1 MRTRWVRTALVAACA
16 LAYLVVW
23 AGTAEAATP
32 RQLLHRY
39 QPVTV
44 LDPLEQFAPTEVNG
58 FVDDSVLEIQTA
70 PGVWSVAQANP
81 TLATLPTQPAQ
92 SCIDAGL
99 ADSCYRLNQAACS
112 PADGTA
118 GVACYSNAEQAGDPR
133 SVVYGRVARRPHKIV
148 LEYWYFYYDDF
159 YSYDYPPDDL
169 FWQAHEGDWEVVSVV
184 LDRGTQKPLYAAY
197 SQHCTGERRAW
208 DDVERSGNHPV
219 DHLAIGSHANLFERR
234 QPSGRHAVHPAGR
247 AADPCGERSAGAR
260 RPLRRRTVVRPGV
273 GRRGGSHCDP
283 QGRLKPAR
291 LDPFAGTWGEDQVFH
306 APPPIG
312 TQVFLSSP
320 LSPPFQATWTAPL
333 MTFSQWPVG

>member
-1 MRTRWVRTALVAACA
+1 MNVRWVRTALVAACA

-58 FVDDSVLEIQTA
+58 FVHDSVLEIQTA

-99 ADSCYRLNQAACS
+99 ASDCYRLNQAACS
-112 PADGTA
+112 PTDGTA
-118 GVACYSNAEQAGDPR
+118 GVACYSNSEQAGDPR
-133 SVVYGRVARRPHKIV
+133 SVVYGRIDRKPNKTV

-184 LDRGTQKPLYAAY
+184 LDRGTQQPLYAAY

-219 DHLAIGSHANLFERR
+219 DHVAIGSHANLFKAGSHPVATQCIPPAALQILEANGLPAPVDR
-234 QPSGRHAVHPAGR
+234 SGAGQSFGPA
-247 AADPCGERSAGAR
+247 SVAGVNPTAIRTVGPR
-260 RPLRRRTVVRPGV
+260 RPAWIR
-273 GRRGGSHCDP
+273 
-283 QGRLKPAR
+283 
-291 LDPFAGTWGEDQVFH
+291 FMGTWGEDQVFH

-320 LSPPFQATWTAPL
+320 ISPPYQQLWKVPL
-333 MTFSQWPVG
+333 TTFSQWPVG

>member
-1 MRTRWVRTALVAACA
+1 MSQRWVRTALVAACA

-44 LDPLEQFAPTEVNG
+44 LDPLEQFAPTAVNG
-58 FVDDSVLEIQTA
+58 FVNDSVLEIQTS
-70 PGVWSVAQANP
+70 PGAWGVAQANP

-99 ADSCYRLNQAACS
+99 GGDCYRLNQAACS

-118 GVACYSNAEQAGDPR
+118 GVACYSNAQQAGDPR
-133 SVVYGRVARRPHKIV
+133 SAVYARVVRKPHKTV

-159 YSYDYPPDDL
+159 YSYNYPPDDL

-208 DDVERSGNHPV
+208 HDVERSGSHPV
-219 DHLAIGSHANLFERR
+219 DHVAIGSHANLFEAGSHPVATQCIPPAVLQILAANGLPAPVDRSGAGQSFGPASVAGVDPTAIRR
-234 QPSGRHAVHPAGR
+234 VGS
-247 AADPCGERSAGAR
+247 R
-260 RPLRRRTVVRPGV
+260 RPAWIR
-273 GRRGGSHCDP
+273 
-283 QGRLKPAR
+283 
-291 LDPFAGTWGEDQVFH
+291 FAGTWGEDQVFH

-312 TQVFLSSP
+312 TQVFLTSP
-320 LSPPFQATWTAPL
+320 ISPPYQATWTMPL
-333 MTFSQWPVG
+333 TTFSQWPVG

>member
-1 MRTRWVRTALVAACA
+1 MNVRWIRTVLVAACA
-16 LAYLVVW
+16 LAYLAVW

-58 FVDDSVLEIQTA
+58 FVDDSVLEAQTA
-70 PGVWSVAQANP
+70 AGVWSVAQANP

-92 SCIDAGL
+92 SCVDVGL
-99 ADSCYRLNQAACS
+99 GGDCYRLNQAACS
-112 PADGTA
+112 PADGIT
-118 GVACYSNAEQAGDPR
+118 GVACYSNAEQARDLR
-133 SVVYGRVARRPHKIV
+133 SVVYGRVERKPHKTV

-184 LDRGTQKPLYAAY
+184 LDRRTQRPLYAAY
-197 SQHCTGERRAW
+197 SQHCTGERRPW
-208 DDVERSGNHPV
+208 HDVERSGKHPV
-219 DHLAIGSHANLFERR
+219 DHVAIGSHANLFEAGSHPVAT
-234 QPSGRHAVHPAGR
+234 QCIPPAALQILAASGLPAPVDRSGAGR
-247 AADPCGERSAGAR
+247 SLGPAAVAGVDATVIRRVGSR
-260 RPLRRRTVVRPGV
+260 RPAWIR
-273 GRRGGSHCDP
+273 
-283 QGRLKPAR
+283 
-291 LDPFAGTWGEDQVFH
+291 FAGTWGEDQVFH

-320 LSPPFQATWTAPL
+320 ISPPYQQLWKLPL
-333 MTFSQWPVG
+333 TTFSRWPVG

>member
-1 MRTRWVRTALVAACA
+1 MSQRWVRTALVAASA

-44 LDPLEQFAPTEVNG
+44 LDPLEQFAPTAVNG
-58 FVDDSVLEIQTA
+58 FVDDAVLEIQTA
-70 PGVWSVAQANP
+70 PGVWSVPQANP

-99 ADSCYRLNQAACS
+99 ASDCYRMNQAACS
-112 PADGTA
+112 PADGTT
-118 GVACYSNAEQAGDPR
+118 GVACYNNAERAGDPR
-133 SVVYGRVARRPHKIV
+133 SVVYARVARRPHKTV

-219 DHLAIGSHANLFERR
+219 DHVAIGSHANLFE
-234 QPSGRHAVHPAGR
+234 A
-247 AADPCGERSAGAR
+247 
-260 RPLRRRTVVRPGV
+260 
-273 GRRGGSHCDP
+273 GSHPVATQCIPPAALQILAASGLPAPVDRSGAGQSFGPASVAGVDP
-283 QGRLKPAR
+283 TAIRRVGSNRPAWIR
-291 LDPFAGTWGEDQVFH
+291 FAGTWGEDQVFH
-306 APPPIG
+306 DPPPIG
-312 TQVFLSSP
+312 TQVSLSSP

>member
-1 MRTRWVRTALVAACA
+1 MNVRWVRTALVAACA

-44 LDPLEQFAPTEVNG
+44 LDPLEQFAPTAVNG
-58 FVDDSVLEIQTA
+58 FVNDSVLEIQTS
-70 PGVWSVAQANP
+70 PGAWGVAQANP

-92 SCIDAGL
+92 SCMDAGL
-99 ADSCYRLNQAACS
+99 GGDCYRLNQAACS

-118 GVACYSNAEQAGDPR
+118 GVACYSNAQQAGDPR
-133 SVVYGRVARRPHKIV
+133 SAVYARVVRKPHKTV

-184 LDRGTQKPLYAAY
+184 LDRGTQQPLYAAY

-208 DDVERSGNHPV
+208 DDVERSGTHPV
-219 DHLAIGSHANLFERR
+219 DHVAIGSHANLFEAGSHPVATQCIPPAALQILAANGLPAPVDRSGAGQSFGPASVAGVDPTAIRR
-234 QPSGRHAVHPAGR
+234 VGS
-247 AADPCGERSAGAR
+247 R
-260 RPLRRRTVVRPGV
+260 RPAWIR
-273 GRRGGSHCDP
+273 
-283 QGRLKPAR
+283 
-291 LDPFAGTWGEDQVFH
+291 FAGTWGEDQVFH

-312 TQVFLSSP
+312 TQVFLTSP
-320 LSPPFQATWTAPL
+320 ISPPYQQVWRLPLTA
-333 MTFSQWPVG
+333 FAQWPVG

>member
-1 MRTRWVRTALVAACA
+1 MSQRWVRTALVAACA

-44 LDPLEQFAPTEVNG
+44 LDPLEQFAPTAVNG
-58 FVDDSVLEIQTA
+58 FVNDSVLEIQTS
-70 PGVWSVAQANP
+70 PSVWSVAQANP
-81 TLATLPTQPAQ
+81 SLATVPTQPAQ

-99 ADSCYRLNQAACS
+99 GGDCYRLNQAACS
-112 PADGTA
+112 PVDGTA
-118 GVACYSNAEQAGDPR
+118 GVACYNNAQQAGDPR
-133 SVVYGRVARRPHKIV
+133 SAVYARVVRKPHKTV

-184 LDRGTQKPLYAAY
+184 LDRGTQQPLYAAY

-208 DDVERSGNHPV
+208 VDVERSGSHPV
-219 DHLAIGSHANLFERR
+219 DHVAIGSHANLFEAG
-234 QPSGRHAVHPAGR
+234 SHPVATQCIP
-247 AADPCGERSAGAR
+247 AAALQILAANGLPAPVDRAGAGQSFGPASVAGVDATAIRRVGSR
-260 RPLRRRTVVRPGV
+260 RPAWVR
-273 GRRGGSHCDP
+273 
-283 QGRLKPAR
+283 
-291 LDPFAGTWGEDQVFH
+291 FAGTWGEDQVFH

-312 TQVFLSSP
+312 TQVFHTSP
-320 LSPPFQATWTAPL
+320 ISPPYQQVWKLPL
-333 MTFSQWPVG
+333 TTFSQWPVG

>member
-16 LAYLVVW
+16 LACLVVW

-44 LDPLEQFAPTEVNG
+44 LDPLEQFAPTAVNG
-58 FVDDSVLEIQTA
+58 FVDDSVLETQTA
-70 PGVWSVAQANP
+70 PGVWGVAQANP

-184 LDRGTQKPLYAAY
+184 LDRGTQQPQYAAY

-208 DDVERSGNHPV
+208 DDVERSGNAPGRSRRDRVAREPV
-219 DHLAIGSHANLFERR
+219 RGR
-234 QPSGRHAVHPAGR
+234 QPSGRHAMHPAGR

-260 RPLRRRTVVRPGV
+260 RPLRRRTVVRPRV
-273 GRRGGSHCDP
+273 GRRGDPTAIRRVGSS
-283 QGRLKPAR
+283 RPAWIR
-291 LDPFAGTWGEDQVFH
+291 FAGTWGEDQVFH

>member
-70 PGVWSVAQANP
+70 PGVWRVAQANP

-112 PADGTA
+112 PADGTT

-219 DHLAIGSHANLFERR
+219 DHVAIGSHANLFE
-234 QPSGRHAVHPAGR
+234 A
-247 AADPCGERSAGAR
+247 
-260 RPLRRRTVVRPGV
+260 
-273 GRRGGSHCDP
+273 GSHPVATQCIPPAALQILAASGLPAPVDRSGAGQSFGPASVAGVDP
-283 QGRLKPAR
+283 TAIRRVGSNRPAWIR
-291 LDPFAGTWGEDQVFH
+291 FAGTWGEDQVFH

>member
-1 MRTRWVRTALVAACA
+1 MSQRWVRTALVAACA

-58 FVDDSVLEIQTA
+58 FVNDSVLEIQTA
-70 PGVWSVAQANP
+70 PKAWSVAQANP

-99 ADSCYRLNQAACS
+99 GGDCYRLNQAACS
-112 PADGTA
+112 PTDGTA
-118 GVACYSNAEQAGDPR
+118 GVACYSNAEQAGGPR
-133 SVVYGRVARRPHKIV
+133 SVVYTRVARRPHRTV

-169 FWQAHEGDWEVVSVV
+169 FWQAHEADWEVVSVV
-184 LDRGTQKPLYAAY
+184 LDRRTQHPLYAAY

-208 DDVERSGNHPV
+208 DDVERSGSHPV
-219 DHLAIGSHANLFERR
+219 DHVAIGSHANLFEAGSHPVATQCIPPAALQILAANGLPAPVDRSGAGQSFGPGSVAGVDATAIRR
-234 QPSGRHAVHPAGR
+234 VGS
-247 AADPCGERSAGAR
+247 R
-260 RPLRRRTVVRPGV
+260 RPAWIR
-273 GRRGGSHCDP
+273 
-283 QGRLKPAR
+283 
-291 LDPFAGTWGEDQVFH
+291 FAGTWGEDQVFH

-312 TQVFLSSP
+312 TQAFQTSP
-320 LSPPFQATWTAPL
+320 MSPPYQQVWRLPL
-333 MTFSQWPVG
+333 TTFSQWPAG

>member
-1 MRTRWVRTALVAACA
+1 MNVRWVRTALVAACA

-58 FVDDSVLEIQTA
+58 FVNDSVLEIQTA
-70 PGVWSVAQANP
+70 PKVWSVAQANP

-99 ADSCYRLNQAACS
+99 AGDCYRLNQAACS
-112 PADGTA
+112 PAAGTA

-133 SVVYGRVARRPHKIV
+133 SVVYARVARKPHKTV

-184 LDRGTQKPLYAAY
+184 LDRGTQQPLYAAY

-208 DDVERSGNHPV
+208 HDVERSGSHPV
-219 DHLAIGSHANLFERR
+219 DHVAIGSHANLFEAG
-234 QPSGRHAVHPAGR
+234 SHPVATQCIPPAALQILAANGLPARGDRAGAGR
-247 AADPCGERSAGAR
+247 SFGPASVAGVDPTAIRRVGSR
-260 RPLRRRTVVRPGV
+260 RPGWFR
-273 GRRGGSHCDP
+273 
-283 QGRLKPAR
+283 
-291 LDPFAGTWGEDQVFH
+291 FAGTWGEDQVFH

-312 TQVFLSSP
+312 TQVFLTSP
-320 LSPPFQATWTAPL
+320 ISPPYQQVWRLPL
-333 MTFSQWPVG
+333 TTFSQWPVG

>member
-1 MRTRWVRTALVAACA
+1 MSQRWVRTALVAACA

-58 FVDDSVLEIQTA
+58 FVNGSVLEIQTA
-70 PGVWSVAQANP
+70 PKVWSVARANP

-99 ADSCYRLNQAACS
+99 ASDCYRLNQAACS
-112 PADGTA
+112 PADGIT
-118 GVACYSNAEQAGDPR
+118 GVACYNNAEQARDPR
-133 SVVYGRVARRPHKIV
+133 SVVYARIVHRPHKTV

-184 LDRGTQKPLYAAY
+184 LDRGTQQPLYAAY

-208 DDVERSGNHPV
+208 DDVERSGSHPV
-219 DHLAIGSHANLFERR
+219 DHVAIGSHANLFEAGSHPVATQCIPPAALQILAANGLPAPIDRSGAGQSFGPASVAGVDATPIRR
-234 QPSGRHAVHPAGR
+234 VGS
-247 AADPCGERSAGAR
+247 R
-260 RPLRRRTVVRPGV
+260 RPGWIR
-273 GRRGGSHCDP
+273 
-283 QGRLKPAR
+283 
-291 LDPFAGTWGEDQVFH
+291 FAGTWGEDQVFH

-312 TQVFLSSP
+312 TQVFQTSP
-320 LSPPFQATWTAPL
+320 ISPPYQQVWRLPL
-333 MTFSQWPVG
+333 TTFSQWPVG

>member
-1 MRTRWVRTALVAACA
+1 MNVRWVRTALVAACA

-44 LDPLEQFAPTEVNG
+44 LDPLEQFAPTAVNG
-58 FVDDSVLEIQTA
+58 FVNDSVLEIQTA
-70 PGVWSVAQANP
+70 PKVWSVAQANP
-81 TLATLPTQPAQ
+81 TLATLPTRPAQ

-99 ADSCYRLNQAACS
+99 ASDCYRLNQAACS
-112 PADGTA
+112 PVDGTA

-133 SVVYGRVARRPHKIV
+133 SVVYGRVARKPHKTV

-184 LDRGTQKPLYAAY
+184 LDRGTQQPLYAAY

-208 DDVERSGNHPV
+208 DDVERSGSHPI
-219 DHLAIGSHANLFERR
+219 DHVAIGSHANLFEAGSHPVAAQCIPPAALQILAANGLPAPVDRSGAGRSFGPASVADVDPTAIRRVDSR
-234 QPSGRHAVHPAGR
+234 QPGWFR
-247 AADPCGERSAGAR
+247 
-260 RPLRRRTVVRPGV
+260 
-273 GRRGGSHCDP
+273 
-283 QGRLKPAR
+283 
-291 LDPFAGTWGEDQVFH
+291 FAGTWGEDQVFH

-312 TQVFLSSP
+312 TQVFLTSP
-320 LSPPFQATWTAPL
+320 ISPPYQQVWRLPL
-333 MTFSQWPVG
+333 TTFSQWPVG

>member
-1 MRTRWVRTALVAACA
+1 MSQRWVRTALVAACA

-58 FVDDSVLEIQTA
+58 FVNDSVLEIQTA
-70 PGVWSVAQANP
+70 PGVWSVPQASP

-112 PADGTA
+112 PADGTT
-118 GVACYSNAEQAGDPR
+118 GVACYNNAERAGDPR
-133 SVVYGRVARRPHKIV
+133 SVVYARVARRPHKTV

-219 DHLAIGSHANLFERR
+219 DHVAIGSHANLFEAGSHPVATQCIPPAALQILAANGLPAPVDR
-234 QPSGRHAVHPAGR
+234 SGAGR
-247 AADPCGERSAGAR
+247 SFGPASVAGVDATAIRRVGSR
-260 RPLRRRTVVRPGV
+260 RPGWFRF
-273 GRRGGSHCDP
+273 S
-283 QGRLKPAR
+283 
-291 LDPFAGTWGEDQVFH
+291 GTWGEDQVFH

-312 TQVFLSSP
+312 TQVFLTSP
-320 LSPPFQATWTAPL
+320 ISPPYQQVWRLPL
-333 MTFSQWPVG
+333 TTFSQWPVG

>member
-133 SVVYGRVARRPHKIV
+133 SVVYGRVVAQDDRTVLAVLVLLLRRCLLV
-148 LEYWYFYYDDF
+148 RLSAEQ
-159 YSYDYPPDDL
+159 L
-169 FWQAHEGDWEVVSVV
+169 
-184 LDRGTQKPLYAAY
+184 
-197 SQHCTGERRAW
+197 
-208 DDVERSGNHPV
+208 
-219 DHLAIGSHANLFERR
+219 HL
-234 QPSGRHAVHPAGR
+234 
-247 AADPCGERSAGAR
+247 AGAR
-260 RPLRRRTVVRPGV
+260 GQLGGRERRSLGRETEQPFFVGIQPALPWRTTVVR
-273 GRRGGSHCDP
+273 
-283 QGRLKPAR
+283 
-291 LDPFAGTWGEDQVFH
+291 
-306 APPPIG
+306 
-312 TQVFLSSP
+312 
-320 LSPPFQATWTAPL
+320 
-333 MTFSQWPVG
+333 

>member
-1 MRTRWVRTALVAACA
+1 MSQRWVRTALVAACA

-44 LDPLEQFAPTEVNG
+44 LDPLEQFAPTAVNG
-58 FVDDSVLEIQTA
+58 FVNDSVLEIQTS

-99 ADSCYRLNQAACS
+99 GGDCYRLNQGACS

-118 GVACYSNAEQAGDPR
+118 GVACYNNAQQAGDPR
-133 SVVYGRVARRPHKIV
+133 SAVYARVVRKPHKTV

-184 LDRGTQKPLYAAY
+184 LDRGTQQPLYAAY

-208 DDVERSGNHPV
+208 DDVERSGSHPV
-219 DHLAIGSHANLFERR
+219 DHVAIGSHANLFE
-234 QPSGRHAVHPAGR
+234 A
-247 AADPCGERSAGAR
+247 
-260 RPLRRRTVVRPGV
+260 
-273 GRRGGSHCDP
+273 GSHPVATQCIP
-283 QGRLKPAR
+283 PAALQILAANGLPAPVDR
-291 LDPFAGTWGEDQVFH
+291 SGAGQSFGPASVTGVEPTAIRRVGSTRPAWIRFAGTWGEDQVFH

-312 TQVFLSSP
+312 TQVFLTSP
-320 LSPPFQATWTAPL
+320 ISPPYQQLWKLPLTA
-333 MTFSQWPVG
+333 FAQWPVG

>member
-112 PADGTA
+112 PADGTT

-219 DHLAIGSHANLFERR
+219 DHVAIGSHANLFE
-234 QPSGRHAVHPAGR
+234 A
-247 AADPCGERSAGAR
+247 
-260 RPLRRRTVVRPGV
+260 
-273 GRRGGSHCDP
+273 GSHPVATQCIPPAALQILAASGLPAPVDRSGAGQSFGPASVAGVDP
-283 QGRLKPAR
+283 TAIRRVGSNRPAWIR
-291 LDPFAGTWGEDQVFH
+291 FAGTWGEDQVFH

>member
-44 LDPLEQFAPTEVNG
+44 LDPLEQFAPTAVNG
-58 FVDDSVLEIQTA
+58 FVDDAVLEIQTA

-133 SVVYGRVARRPHKIV
+133 SVVYGRVARSSHKIV

-184 LDRGTQKPLYAAY
+184 LDRGTQ
-197 SQHCTGERRAW
+197 
-208 DDVERSGNHPV
+208 
-219 DHLAIGSHANLFERR
+219 
-234 QPSGRHAVHPAGR
+234 
-247 AADPCGERSAGAR
+247 
-260 RPLRRRTVVRPGV
+260 
-273 GRRGGSHCDP
+273 
-283 QGRLKPAR
+283 
-291 LDPFAGTWGEDQVFH
+291 
-306 APPPIG
+306 
-312 TQVFLSSP
+312 
-320 LSPPFQATWTAPL
+320 
-333 MTFSQWPVG
+333 